1 MPPQDTSDQSDH
13 EDDESPAF
21 DQRRSDKKSVVALGD
36 TVDDGMDSDDS
47 DSHQVQEI
55 VSRLGKKAEEQ
66 RQSRQKGKRLKEDDE
81 EKDEFETPKS
91 TKKRGLPPKSTE
103 KNKKEEATPATPKSA
118 QPGLGR
124 GRLPKRASSI
134 SSAPGPSLRQGNNSV
149 NSPLKRKSASKAGA
163 EGNPRRSA
171 RAAAIA
177 DKAAK
182 AKAADDKKA
191 NETQNETPAP
201 KRTRRNT
208 AKKSGVK
215 QKGDNQESDTK
226 TSVYVV
232 EKIVGHRIDKKTGVS
247 LFEVKWKGY
256 PKSQNTWEPKDN
268 LKGCAQTL
276 KDYLAE
282 IN

>member
-1 MPPQDTSDQSDH
+1 MPPQETSSDH
-13 EDDESPAF
+13 EGDESSTF
-21 DQRRSDKKSVVALGD
+21 DQRRSTKKSVVALGD
-36 TVDDGMDSDDS
+36 TDDDDMDSDDS

-66 RQSRQKGKRLKEDDE
+66 RQSRQKGEHLE
-81 EKDEFETPKS
+81 ENDSEEDEFETPKS
-91 TKKRGLPPKSTE
+91 TKKRGRPPKSTE
-103 KNKKEEATPATPKSA
+103 KTKKEEATPATPKSA

-124 GRLPKRASSI
+124 GRPPKRATSI
-134 SSAPGPSLRQGNNSV
+134 SSTPRPSLKQGT
-149 NSPLKRKSASKAGA
+149 
-163 EGNPRRSA
+163 
-171 RAAAIA
+171 IA

-215 QKGDNQESDTK
+215 QKGGNQEGDTK

-268 LKGCAQTL
+268 LKGCTQTL

-282 IN
+282 MN